1 MRSNGPAI
9 QVAPPRLFTGH
20 GAMGTKYQPS
30 TKDSKAILRFQQNAR
45 RAEANGAVRK
55 SIYITAEPPPRITEP
70 PAAPRRPGG
79 AG

>member
-1 MRSNGPAI
+1 
-9 QVAPPRLFTGH
+9 
-20 GAMGTKYQPS
+20 MGTKYQPS